1 MNTNIAELIIA
12 KMNMKVEE
20 AMKKE
25 ENTKEEVF
33 QFCISYM
40 EGYLS
45 ALEDL
50 GHINFLENKI
60 CQCELMKSLHLKL
73 TSGGESTE
81 LFQTLNEWEEIF
93 FTLVERWNSAHKIK
107 ENPLS

>member
-1 MNTNIAELIIA
+1 MNTNIAEFIIA
-12 KMNMKVEE
+12 KMNMKLEE
-20 AMKKE
+20 VMKKE
-25 ENTKEEVF
+25 ESTKAEVF

-60 CQCELMKSLHLKL
+60 CKCELMKSLHLKL

-81 LFQTLNEWEEIF
+81 LFQALNEWEEIF
-93 FTLVERWNSAHKIK
+93 FTLVEKWNSAHKIK
-107 ENPLS
+107 ENSLS

>member
-1 MNTNIAELIIA
+1 MNTNIAEFIIA
-12 KMNMKVEE
+12 KMNMKLEE
-20 AMKKE
+20 VMKKE
-25 ENTKEEVF
+25 ESTKAEVF

-45 ALEDL
+45 ALENL

-81 LFQTLNEWEEIF
+81 LFRALNEWEEIF
-93 FTLVERWNSAHKIK
+93 FTLVEKWNSANKIK

>member
-12 KMNMKVEE
+12 KMNMKLEE
-20 AMKKE
+20 VIKKE
-25 ENTKEEVF
+25 ENTKAEVF
-33 QFCISYM
+33 QFCTSYM

-50 GHINFLENKI
+50 GHISFLENKI

-81 LFQTLNEWEEIF
+81 LFRALNEWEEIF
-93 FTLVERWNSAHKIK
+93 FTLVDQWNSVHKIK
-107 ENPLS
+107 EDPLI

>member
-1 MNTNIAELIIA
+1 MNTNIAELIIT

-25 ENTKEEVF
+25 ENTKAEVF
-33 QFCISYM
+33 QFCTSYM

-45 ALEDL
+45 ALQDL

-73 TSGGESTE
+73 TSEGESTE
-81 LFQTLNEWEEIF
+81 LFRALNEWEEIF
-93 FTLVERWNSAHKIK
+93 FTLVEKWNSANKIK